1 MADIRLE
8 QSRSKHDGV
17 VVMNYT
23 SSLFIQIL
31 GDHLHGRKTESR
43 AEVDWK
49 EMLALAQAHEVGGI
63 VYFQCKEAIPH
74 QFLSDFEKEYSA
86 ALFFYCNRKKAMG
99 VVDQTLTDF
108 THCAVKGLEVAEYFP
123 FPPLRTMGDCDIVV
137 ELSSFENAIQ
147 SLRSIGFTGTDDTE
161 AQEWSCDY
169 KGMHFEIHNTLV
181 KSTEY
186 TNAAQVDFFNNF
198 SPYIVNNKLDW
209 NFHFLFL
216 IMHLRKH
223 FIGNGV
229 GIRQFIDIAAII
241 KNNPN
246 LNWLWIEE
254 RLSELKLQGFAHACY
269 SIIEDWF
276 EITAPVSFRRVDD
289 ETTQIVTEKILGNGI
304 FGFDD
309 DSNHN
314 NKAMNTILMNS
325 GSILANRLRYFISK
339 LFPDYMRMKRYPG
352 CDFLKGR
359 KWLLPLAWL
368 KRLIYII
375 GNKDNHNRVE
385 TIKST
390 FTSEEDLKKRKE
402 LMTQMGILDE

>member
-1 MADIRLE
+1 M
-8 QSRSKHDGV
+8 K
-17 VVMNYT
+17 YT
-23 SSLFIQIL
+23 SSLFIQVL
-31 GDHLHGRKTESR
+31 RDHLHGRKTEPK
-43 AEVDWK
+43 ADVDWE
-49 EMLALAQAHEVGGI
+49 EMLALARAHEVGGI
-63 VYFQCKEAIPH
+63 VYFQCKDAIPH
-74 QFLSDFEKEYSA
+74 QFLSEFEKEYSA
-86 ALFFYCNRKKAMG
+86 ALFFYSNRKKAMG
-99 VVDQTLTDF
+99 MVDQTLVDF
-108 THCAVKGLEVAEYFP
+108 THCVVKGLEVAEYYP

-137 ELSSFENAIQ
+137 EPSSFEYAIQ
-147 SLRSIGFTGTDDTE
+147 VLQSIGVTGTDDTE
-161 AQEWSCDY
+161 VQEWPCEY
-169 KGMHFEIHNTLV
+169 KGMHFELHNTLV
-181 KSTEY
+181 NSADY
-186 TNAAQVDFFNNF
+186 TNEAQVDFFNNF
-198 SPYIVNNKLDW
+198 GPYIVNNKLDW

-229 GIRQFIDIAAII
+229 GIRQFIDLAVVI
-241 KNNPN
+241 KNNPD

-254 RLSELKLQGFAHACY
+254 RLTELKLQGFAHACY

-276 EITAPVSFRRVDD
+276 EITAPVSFRRADD

-325 GSILANRLRYFISK
+325 GSILAKRLRYFISK
-339 LFPDYMRMKRYPG
+339 LFPDYMYMKRYPG
-352 CDFLKGR
+352 CDFLEGR

-375 GNKDNHNRVE
+375 GNKDNDNRVE

>member
-1 MADIRLE
+1 
-8 QSRSKHDGV
+8 
-17 VVMNYT
+17 MNYT
-23 SSLFIQIL
+23 SFLFIQIL
-31 GDHLHGRKTESR
+31 RDHLHGRKTEPK
-43 AEVDWK
+43 ADVDWE

-63 VYFQCKEAIPH
+63 VYFQCKDAIPH
-74 QFLSDFEKEYSA
+74 QILSEFEKEYSA
-86 ALFFYCNRKKAMG
+86 ALFFYSNRKKAMG
-99 VVDQTLTDF
+99 MVDQTLADF
-108 THCAVKGLEVAEYFP
+108 THCAVKGLEVAEYYP

-137 ELSSFENAIQ
+137 EPSSFENAIQ
-147 SLRSIGFTGTDDTE
+147 ALRSIGFTGTDDTE

-169 KGMHFEIHNTLV
+169 KGMHFELHNTLV
-181 KSTEY
+181 KSAEY
-186 TNAAQVDFFNNF
+186 TNEAQVDFFNNF

-209 NFHFLFL
+209 SFHFLFL

-223 FIGNGV
+223 FMASGV
-229 GIRQFIDIAAII
+229 GFRQFVDIAAAM
-241 KNNPN
+241 KNNSD

-276 EITAPVSFRRVDD
+276 EITAPVNFRKVND
-289 ETTQIVTEKILGNGI
+289 ETAQIVTEKILGNGI

-314 NKAMNTILMNS
+314 NGVMNTILMNR
-325 GSILANRLRYFISK
+325 GGRLVNRVRYFISI
-339 LFPDYMRMKRYPG
+339 LFPDYMYMKGYPG
-352 CDFLKGR
+352 CEFLKGR

-375 GNKDNHNRVE
+375 GNKDNDNRVE

>member
-1 MADIRLE
+1 M
-8 QSRSKHDGV
+8 
-17 VVMNYT
+17 
-23 SSLFIQIL
+23 
-31 GDHLHGRKTESR
+31 
-43 AEVDWK
+43 
-49 EMLALAQAHEVGGI
+49 
-63 VYFQCKEAIPH
+63 
-74 QFLSDFEKEYSA
+74 
-86 ALFFYCNRKKAMG
+86 
-99 VVDQTLTDF
+99 
-108 THCAVKGLEVAEYFP
+108 
-123 FPPLRTMGDCDIVV
+123 
-137 ELSSFENAIQ
+137 
-147 SLRSIGFTGTDDTE
+147 
-161 AQEWSCDY
+161 
-169 KGMHFEIHNTLV
+169 
-181 KSTEY
+181 
-186 TNAAQVDFFNNF
+186 
-198 SPYIVNNKLDW
+198 
-209 NFHFLFL
+209 FL

-223 FIGNGV
+223 FVGNGV

-276 EITAPVSFRRVDD
+276 EITAPVNFKRVDD
-289 ETTQIVTEKILGNGI
+289 ETIQIVTEKILGNGI

-325 GSILANRLRYFISK
+325 GSNLANRLRYFISN
-339 LFPDYMRMKRYPG
+339 LFPDYMYMKRYPG

-375 GNKDNHNRVE
+375 GNKDNDNRVE

-402 LMTQMGILDE
+402 LMTQMGFLDE